1 MGNYEFTISLRIRH
15 PNIAPGEITRNL
27 GMEPLHAWRAGDPRR
42 DAAGDEISGTYR
54 ESYWMARLMAKPELA
69 ADRVSVESEVL
80 RTLAQLRR
88 AFGFLVTLKAEGG
101 VADLHVNIFA
111 REEFNLEF
119 LPETLVAARPPRS
132 YRGHRSEASSARP
145 RCCGAARRAALAGE
159 TPANRARR
167 AAL

>member
-1 MGNYEFTISLRIRH
+1 MGNYEFTIALRIRH
-15 PNIAPGEITRNL
+15 PNIEPTEVTRNL
-27 GMEPLHAWRAGDPRR
+27 GIEPLHAWRAGEPRR
-42 DAAGDEISGTYR
+42 DVGGTEISGSYR

-101 VADLHVNIFA
+101 AADLHVNIFA

-119 LPETLVAARPPRS
+119 LPETLSLLGRLGLTVAIEVKPHPNDL
-132 YRGHRSEASSARP
+132 
-145 RCCGAARRAALAGE
+145 GAVAPS
-159 TPANRARR
+159 TPAAGSH
-167 AAL
+167 

>member
-15 PNIAPGEITRNL
+15 PTIAPAEITRNL
-27 GMEPLHAWRAGDPRR
+27 GIEPQHAWQAGDPRR
-42 DAAGDEISGTYR
+42 NPAGVEINGTYR

-80 RTLAQLRR
+80 RTLATLRR

-111 REEFNLEF
+111 REEFSLEF
-119 LPETLVAARPPRS
+119 LPESLSLLGRLGLTVAIEVKPHPLEVGAVAP
-132 YRGHRSEASSARP
+132 SSAP
-145 RCCGAARRAALAGE
+145 H
-159 TPANRARR
+159 
-167 AAL
+167 

>member
-1 MGNYEFTISLRIRH
+1 MGNYEFTIALRIRH
-15 PNIAPGEITRNL
+15 PNIEPTEVTRNL
-27 GMEPLHAWRAGDPRR
+27 GIEPQHAWRAGEPRR
-42 DAAGDEISGTYR
+42 DVAGTEISGSYR

-101 VADLHVNIFA
+101 AADLHINIFA

-119 LPETLVAARPPRS
+119 LPETLSLLGRLGLTVAIEVKPHPNDLGTVAPS
-132 YRGHRSEASSARP
+132 
-145 RCCGAARRAALAGE
+145 
-159 TPANRARR
+159 TPAAGSH
-167 AAL
+167 